1 MQKVTRKFG
10 KNRYVLLWD
19 SKTFD
24 TPNTQKGIREKKRIA
39 QLYIKDYQARG
50 YLTKVTN
57 TTDNNIKVWGL
68 PR

>member
-1 MQKVTRKFG
+1 MQKATRKFG
-10 KNRYVLLWD
+10 NNRYVLLWD

-24 TPNTQKGIREKKRIA
+24 APNIQKGIREKKRIA
-39 QLYIKDYQARG
+39 QLYIKDYQTRG

-57 TTDNNIKVWGL
+57 TTDGNIKVWGL

>member
-1 MQKVTRKFG
+1 MQKATRKFG

-19 SKTFD
+19 SKTF
-24 TPNTQKGIREKKRIA
+24 NTSSIKEGIREKKRIA

-57 TTDNNIKVWGL
+57 TTGNNIKVWGL